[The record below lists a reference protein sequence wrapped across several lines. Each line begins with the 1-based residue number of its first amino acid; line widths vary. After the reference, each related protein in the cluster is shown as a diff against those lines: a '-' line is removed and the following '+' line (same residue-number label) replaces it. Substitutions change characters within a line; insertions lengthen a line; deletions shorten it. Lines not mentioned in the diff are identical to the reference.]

1 MIKNYVVYHLHTML
15 SNGVTNIDSI
25 TNYHDYAEYAA
36 NLGMKAMGYS
46 EHGSVFAWLKKK
58 ETVEGLGMKYIH
70 AEEFYI
76 TETLKEKIRDNF
88 HCVLIARNYDG
99 VKELNRLSSVAFNRD
114 DNHFYYAPRISYDE
128 LVNTSDNIIICTA
141 CLASILASD
150 NASLK
155 EKFISFLIKNKDRCF
170 LEIQHHNV
178 QTQKDYNVVLW
189 QLSQQ
194 TGIPLI
200 TGTDT
205 HALNEEH
212 MRGRSILQ
220 KSKNIHFD
228 NEDGWDLSFKTY
240 DELIQAYKVQN
251 VLPLEVVEEAINNT
265 NVMAD
270 MVEEFEMDRSYKY
283 PHLWENPEQLLR
295 EKIKQGIVNRG
306 VDKYPNYQ
314 EYLDRVEYEME
325 AYKHNEAIDF
335 MLLMEDVISWCR
347 TQDIPTG
354 YGRGSVNGSVV
365 AWLLGITEMDSIKFN
380 LNFERFMN
388 VERVSLS
395 DIDTD
400 FPPNRIDDV
409 KKYVF
414 NHHGLYCSDIVTFN
428 TIADK
433 GAIRDVGR
441 ALDMDLKTVG
451 EICDSV
457 DNEDE
462 YKKMREKYTELF
474 KYVDLVKGCVVSVG
488 NHPCFTKDA
497 LVLTDEGYKT
507 IDTIKPGDKVL
518 THNKRYKEVNDVI
531 CTENNTD
538 FYNIKTSFINIKA
551 TANHPF
557 FIRKPSK
564 IRLRK
569 NKDYVDTSI
578 KTYDSPKWVKA
589 EDIHK
594 GDMLGMPVNNN
605 SIIPHNEFSDF
616 LNFNSNTFWW
626 IVGRYMGDGWITHN
640 TNKNTRYLVICCSHE
655 SKELSEILSK
665 LKMEGY
671 EYRVEYRDSAYRIYI
686 KNMKLLEY
694 LERFGKY
701 ASGKYLTND
710 IIDLPTELLR
720 SFIRGY
726 MSADGSYSKN
736 NNIYTFSTVS
746 KKLALGLSM
755 CIAKVY
761 MVHTTCQIISAH
773 TESLLG
779 REVNCKE
786 KYQCHFHLDK
796 RQKDNNF
803 YENGYVWF
811 YCHKTEIL
819 DDIETTYNLSVYDDN
834 SYTVN
839 NAAVHNCGM
848 IVSPHS
854 IDDEV
859 GLFTTSTDPF
869 PVSQLYMK
877 EVDSL
882 NYVKLDLL
890 KLDTAQ
896 LINDTCKLA
905 GIPMVLP
912 DTMDIYDE
920 NVWKS
925 IRDDTT
931 SVFQWESTTGQ
942 DYIKKLLSD
951 TTLNKY
957 KNAGLNIDKMTLFS
971 IGNSAIRPAGAS
983 YRDDLANG
991 IVRKTGS
998 KPIDEF
1004 LSNTFGYLVFQCQ
1017 IIEFLHQYCGFTMGE
1032 ADIVR
1037 RGFAKKTGTDQFIPI
1052 IKNGGYLNEGHY
1064 ITGYI
1069 KTMEEKYGISSE
1081 KSERDIVA
1089 FIQVIED
1096 ASSYLF
1102 SLNHS
1107 QPYSFMGYACGYL
1120 RYYYP
1125 TEFITCCLNINK
1137 DNSDKTTAVTKYA
1150 KGVGINIVPIKF
1162 GHSRAD
1168 YSCDATNKK
1177 IYKGVAS
1184 VKNLN
1189 STVSEELYLLSQ
1201 SKKYPRFVDLLIDIT
1216 EKTSCNSK
1224 QLDILIKLDYFS
1236 EFGEPNELTYIYSKF
1251 TELYVKGK
1259 GFKKNIKQ
1267 LKLGLDPEF
1276 VEPYCDEYKPAT
1288 VKEVNIEAMQAALLG
1303 NTNKLTEFNDILVQC
1318 ERHKKT
1324 GEFNGY
1330 NYEKLFK
1337 LTKMPDDI
1345 KKRFATKV
1353 TEAEYKGL
1361 DAYNLLTH
1369 LKYCGNI
1376 MSVKEKIKYQQDYL
1390 SYIDYTDP
1398 ELDPRYVVVTQLNTN
1413 YSPKFV
1419 GYCIKTGQTC
1429 PIKVRKNRSGKHM
1442 YGVKNTFKD
1451 TPFGDGDILY
1461 MIKAKQEP
1469 KAKFVDGDWKR
1480 DYSDKEWW
1488 LYEYS
1493 VKGIN

>member
-1 MIKNYVVYHLHTML
+1 MADNYVVYHLHTML
-15 SNGVTNIDSI
+15 SNGVTNIDSV
-25 TNYHDYAEYAA
+25 TDYHDYAEYAA
-36 NLGMKAMGYS
+36 SLGMKAMAYS
-46 EHGSVFAWLKKK
+46 EHGSVFGWSKKK

-70 AEEFYI
+70 AEEFYV
-76 TETLKEKIRDNF
+76 TETLKEKVRDNY

-99 VKELNRLSSVAFNRD
+99 VKELNRLSSIAFNRE
-114 DNHFYYAPRISYDE
+114 DNHFYYAPRISFEE
-128 LVNTSDNIIICTA
+128 LINTSDNIIICTA

-150 NASLK
+150 NTSLK
-155 EKFISFLIKNKDRCF
+155 ERFIGFLTKNKHRCF

-178 QTQKDYNVVLW
+178 EAQKKYNKVLYA
-189 QLSQQ
+189 LSKE

-200 TGTDT
+200 AGTDT
-205 HALNEEH
+205 HSLNEEH
-212 MRGRSILQ
+212 ARGRSILQ
-220 KSKNIHFD
+220 KSKKIFFD
-228 NEDGWDLSFKTY
+228 NEVGWNLIFMTY
-240 DELIQAYKVQN
+240 EELVAAYETQDALPMDV
-251 VLPLEVVEEAINNT
+251 VLEAINNT

-270 MVEEFEMDRSYKY
+270 MIEEFEIDRSYKY

-295 EKIKQGIVNRG
+295 DKIKQGILVKG

-314 EYLDRVEYEME
+314 EYLDRIEYEME

-335 MLLMEDVISWCR
+335 MLLMEDVISWCKS
-347 TQDIPTG
+347 QDIQTG
-354 YGRGSVNGSVV
+354 YGRGSVNGSVI
-365 AWLLGITEMDSIKFN
+365 AWLIGITEMDSIKFG

-400 FPPNRIDDV
+400 FPPNRIDEV
-409 KKYVF
+409 KEYVF

-441 ALDMDLKTVG
+441 ALEIDLDTVG
-451 EICDSV
+451 KICDAV
-457 DNEDE
+457 DNE
-462 YKKMREKYTELF
+462 EKYQEVRKKYPELF

-497 LVLTDEGYKT
+497 LVLTDKGYET
-507 IDTIKPGDKVL
+507 INNIKPGDKVF
-518 THNKRYKEVNDVI
+518 THNNRYKEVKEVI

-538 FYNIKTSFINIKA
+538 FYNIKTSFMDIKA

-557 FIRKPSK
+557 LVRRPSK
-564 IRLRK
+564 VRLRK
-569 NKDYVDTSI
+569 YKDFIDTSI
-578 KTYDSPKWVKA
+578 KTYDQPEWVKV
-589 EDIHK
+589 ENIRK
-594 GDMLGMPVNNN
+594 GDMVGMPVNKNAT
-605 SIIPHNEFSDF
+605 IPNNEFSND
-616 LNFNSNTFWW
+616 LNFSSNNFWW
-626 IVGRYMGDGWITHN
+626 IVGRYIGDGWITHN
-640 TNKNTRYLVICCSHE
+640 TNRSTRYLVICCSHE

-665 LKMEGY
+665 LQMEKY
-671 EYRVEYRDSAYRIYI
+671 DYRVELRDTVYRIYI

-701 ASGKYLTND
+701 ADGKYLTND
-710 IIDLPTELLR
+710 IIDLPIELLR

-726 MSADGSYSKN
+726 ISADGSYSKRDN
-736 NNIYTFSTVS
+736 AYAFNTVS

-755 CIAKVY
+755 CIAKAY
-761 MVHTTCQIISAH
+761 MVHTTCQTIPTH
-773 TESLLG
+773 TEKLLG
-779 REVNCKE
+779 RKVNCKE

-811 YCHKTEIL
+811 YCYGTEIL
-819 DDIETTYNLSVYDDN
+819 NDIETTYNLSVYDDN

-848 IVSPHS
+848 IVSPHP
-854 IDDEV
+854 IDDEI

-890 KLDTAQ
+890 KLDTIQ
-896 LINDTCKLA
+896 LISETCKLA
-905 GIPMVLP
+905 NIPMALP
-912 DTMDIYDE
+912 DNLDLYDDK
-920 NVWKS
+920 VWNS

-931 SVFQWESTTGQ
+931 SIFQWESNTGQ
-942 DYIKKLLSD
+942 DYINKLLSD
-951 TTLNKY
+951 NTIMKFR
-957 KNAGLNIDKMTLFS
+957 KAGLDIDKMTLLS

-983 YRDDLANG
+983 YRNDLANG
-991 IVRKTGS
+991 VVRTTGS

-1052 IKNGGYLNEGHY
+1052 IKNGGYLNDNKNHY
-1064 ITGYI
+1064 INGYI
-1069 KTMEEKYGISSE
+1069 KTMEDEYGISAE
-1081 KSERDIVA
+1081 KSEKDIVS

-1125 TEFITCCLNINK
+1125 TEFITCCLNINR
-1137 DNSDKTTAVTKYA
+1137 DNSDKTTAVTEYA
-1150 KGVGINIVPIKF
+1150 KKIGVQIVPIKF

-1168 YSCDATNKK
+1168 YSCDAENRK

-1184 VKNLN
+1184 IKNLN
-1189 STVSEELYLLSQ
+1189 TIVSEELYKLSQ
-1201 SKKYPRFVDLLIDIT
+1201 QNVYDNFIDILLDIT
-1216 EKTSCNSK
+1216 NKTSCNSR

-1236 EFGEPNELTYIYSKF
+1236 DFGEANEL
-1251 TELYVKGK
+1251 LYLVDQFNKLYEKNK
-1259 GFKKNIKQ
+1259 GFKKSIKEE
-1267 LKLGLDPEF
+1267 KAGVLGDVLEQFCELHTPKK
-1276 VEPYCDEYKPAT
+1276 VR
-1288 VKEVNIEAMQAALLG
+1288 EVNIDGIATAIQEPERQ
-1303 NTNKLTEFNDILVQC
+1303 KKFWEIVEQC
-1318 ERHKKT
+1318 KKHKKT

-1330 NYEKLFK
+1330 NYDKLFK
-1337 LTKMPDDI
+1337 LTEMPEDV
-1345 KKRFATKV
+1345 KFRFATKISDG
-1353 TEAEYKGL
+1353 EFKGIDGYKV
-1361 DAYNLLTH
+1361 LTN

-1376 MSVKEKIKYQQDYL
+1376 MSIREKIKYQQEFL

-1398 ELDPRYVVVTQLNTN
+1398 SLDKSMIIVTNLNTN

-1419 GYCIKTGQTC
+1419 GYCLNNGKTC
-1429 PIKVRKNRSGKHM
+1429 PFKVRKNKRGRDWNVINS
-1442 YGVKNTFKD
+1442 FKD
-1451 TPFGDGDILY
+1451 TPFEDGDMLQIT
-1461 MIKAKQEP
+1461 KCKQEP
-1469 KAKFVDGDWKR
+1469 KSKFIDGEWKH

-1488 LYEYS
+1488 LYGYN
-1493 VKGIN
+1493 VLKG